1 MRPIDGQSARL
12 SAHTARHFN
21 ITIPEHQFLP
31 STTQIQ
37 VTPDSLYTHPM
48 PIPHIILALLPLLLT
63 ACTTTTRTASPPEPH
78 GAIPTPQQLA
88 WHDHRFYAFVHFNMN
103 TFTAVEWGDGR
114 EHPDTFNPTDLDT
127 DQWCR
132 IFSESGLTGVIITA
146 KHHDGFCLWPSD
158 YTDHDVA
165 ASSWRN
171 GNGDVIR
178 ELAESCQKYGLWLG
192 VYISPWDQN
201 HPDYG
206 RNDHAY
212 NDFFNNQLTEL
223 LTNYGPIAEVWWD
236 GANGDRNNP
245 EKHQDYDWPRFINTV
260 NTLQPDAVI
269 FAPPNANVP
278 GGIRWVG
285 NEAGH
290 ANPTQWSTHP
300 QGIEEDPA
308 TLNTG
313 VEGAPTWFPAETD
326 VSIRQ
331 GWYWSP
337 DSDNTV
343 KSSTKLVDIYHD
355 SVGHNT
361 NLLLNFAIDNR
372 GQLHPAEVLAI
383 KSTAYE
389 LKRMYELDIANT
401 YTGTTATASTTRGQ
415 PFTAQALIDNNDS
428 TYWAAPD
435 NQTKATITI
444 EFAQP
449 ETINAAILQEH
460 IELGQ
465 RIRAWNLQ
473 ARIDAQWITI
483 FEATTIGHHRIAR
496 FNPITTDTIRLNIT
510 DANAPP
516 TLERLSLYLT
526 NTYKPN

>member
-1 MRPIDGQSARL
+1 
-12 SAHTARHFN
+12 
-21 ITIPEHQFLP
+21 
-31 STTQIQ
+31 
-37 VTPDSLYTHPM
+37 
-48 PIPHIILALLPLLLT
+48 
-63 ACTTTTRTASPPEPH
+63 
-78 GAIPTPQQLA
+78 
-88 WHDHRFYAFVHFNMN
+88 MN

-178 ELAESCQKYGLWLG
+178 ELAESCKKYGLWLG

-206 RNDHAY
+206 RNDDAY

-223 LTNYGPIAEVWWD
+223 LTNYGPIAKVWWD

-269 FAPPNANVP
+269 FAPPYANVP

-285 NEAGH
+285 NESGH
-290 ANPTQWSTHP
+290 ANPTQWATHP
-300 QGIEEDPA
+300 QGVEEDPA

-313 VEGAPTWFPAETD
+313 IEGAPTWFPAETD

-331 GWYWSP
+331 GWYWSKNT
-337 DSDNTV
+337 DDTV
-343 KSSTKLVDIYHD
+343 KSVDELLKIYYE
-355 SVGHNT
+355 SVGRNT
-361 NLLLNFAIDNR
+361 NLLLNFAVDQH
-372 GQLHPAEVLAI
+372 GQIHPDEEQAI
-383 KSTAYE
+383 RCMSKILGKTFFNDVIAYQP
-389 LKRMYELDIANT
+389 AVSS
-401 YTGTTATASTTRGQ
+401 ATRSDEYAASNITDT
-415 PFTAQALIDNNDS
+415 NDK

-435 NQTKATITI
+435 GVKAATLTVDIKLGSLITHV
-444 EFAQP
+444 
-449 ETINAAILQEH
+449 ILQEH

-465 RIRAWNLQ
+465 RIRAWNL
-473 ARIDAQWITI
+473 
-483 FEATTIGHHRIAR
+483 EAHVFGEWKQIAAGTTIGNLRIIELDSVPAA
-496 FNPITTDTIRLNIT
+496 DAIRLNIT
-510 DANAPP
+510 DSLASP
-516 TLERLSLYLT
+516 TLERMSVYDAIFS
-526 NTYKPN
+526 NPNPF

>member
-1 MRPIDGQSARL
+1 MR
-12 SAHTARHFN
+12 
-21 ITIPEHQFLP
+21 
-31 STTQIQ
+31 
-37 VTPDSLYTHPM
+37 
-48 PIPHIILALLPLLLT
+48 HIITTLILTLTLLLLP
-63 ACTTTTRTASPPEPH
+63 ACTTTRTTSPPAPF

-88 WHDHRFYAFVHFNMN
+88 WHEHRFYAFVHFNMN
-103 TFTAVEWGDGR
+103 TFTGVEWGHGR

-132 IFSESGLTGVIITA
+132 TFKESGLTGVIITA

-158 YTDHDVA
+158 YTDHDVG

-171 GNGDVIR
+171 GKGDVIKD
-178 ELAESCQKYGLWLG
+178 LAASCKKYGLWLG
-192 VYISPWDQN
+192 VYISPWDRN

-206 RNDHAY
+206 RNDDAY
-212 NDFFNNQLTEL
+212 NDFYNNQLTEL

-245 EKHQDYDWPRFINTV
+245 DKHQDYDWPRFINTV
-260 NTLQPDAVI
+260 NTLQPNAVI
-269 FAPPNANVP
+269 FAPPDANVP

-285 NEAGH
+285 NESGH
-290 ANPTQWSTHP
+290 ANPTQWATHP
-300 QGIEEDPA
+300 QGIEEDPT

-313 VEGAPTWFPAETD
+313 IEGAPTWFPAETD
-326 VSIRQ
+326 VSIRK
-331 GWYWSP
+331 GWYWSA
-337 DSDNTV
+337 DTDDTV

-361 NLLLNFAIDNR
+361 NLLLNFAVDNR
-372 GQLHPAEVLAI
+372 GHLHPAEVLAI

-389 LKRMYELDIANT
+389 LRRMYELDIANT
-401 YTGTTATASTTRGQ
+401 YTGTIATASTTRGL
-415 PFTAQALIDNNDS
+415 PFTAQALIDNNDD

-435 NQTKATITI
+435 NQTKASITI

-473 ARIDAQWITI
+473 AQIDGRWITI

-510 DANAPP
+510 DANSSP
-516 TLERLSLYLT
+516 TLERLSLYHT

>member
-1 MRPIDGQSARL
+1 MRS
-12 SAHTARHFN
+12 
-21 ITIPEHQFLP
+21 TI
-31 STTQIQ
+31 ST
-37 VTPDSLYTHPM
+37 L
-48 PIPHIILALLPLLLT
+48 ILTLPLLLLP
-63 ACTTTTRTASPPEPH
+63 ACTTTRTTSPPAPF

-132 IFSESGLTGVIITA
+132 IFKESGLTGVIITA

-171 GNGDVIR
+171 GKGDVIKD
-178 ELAESCQKYGLWLG
+178 LAASCKKYGLWLG

-206 RNDHAY
+206 IHDDAY
-212 NDFFNNQLTEL
+212 NDFYNNQLTEL

-245 EKHQDYDWPRFINTV
+245 EKHQDYDWSRFINTV

-269 FAPPNANVP
+269 FAPPYANVP

-290 ANPTQWSTHP
+290 ATPTQWSTHP

-313 VEGAPTWFPAETD
+313 IEGANTWFPAETD
-326 VSIRQ
+326 VSIRN
-331 GWYWSP
+331 GWYWSQE
-337 DSDNTV
+337 SDDTV
-343 KSSTKLVDIYHD
+343 KRIDQLVDIYLN

-361 NLLLNFAIDNR
+361 NLLLNFAPDRR
-372 GQLHPAEVLAI
+372 GQIHEYEALALRFMSEHLQKMFDDDLVQDQPAVAMNYRGPG
-383 KSTAYE
+383 YE
-389 LKRMYELDIANT
+389 
-401 YTGTTATASTTRGQ
+401 ASNLT
-415 PFTAQALIDNNDS
+415 DNNDA
-428 TYWAAPD
+428 TYWASPD
-435 NQTKATITI
+435 NQHSSSIFIELDRPQPITH
-444 EFAQP
+444 
-449 ETINAAILQEH
+449 AILQEH

-465 RIRAWNLQ
+465 RIRAWNLE
-473 ARIDAQWITI
+473 ARIDGMWTTI
-483 FEATTIGHHRIAR
+483 FNGTTVGHHRIAQ
-496 FNPITTDTIRLNIT
+496 FNPIIADAIRLNIT
-510 DANAPP
+510 DSLAPP
-516 TLERLSLYLT
+516 TLERLSIYD
-526 NTYKPN
+526 NTFIPH

>member
-1 MRPIDGQSARL
+1 MR
-12 SAHTARHFN
+12 T
-21 ITIPEHQFLP
+21 
-31 STTQIQ
+31 
-37 VTPDSLYTHPM
+37 
-48 PIPHIILALLPLLLT
+48 PHIILALLPFLLT
-63 ACTTTTRTASPPEPH
+63 ACATTPQAKNNPASPPEPF

-114 EHPDTFNPTDLDT
+114 EHPNTFHPTDLDT

-178 ELAESCQKYGLWLG
+178 DLAESCKKYGLWLG

-206 RNDHAY
+206 RNDDAY

-269 FAPPNANVP
+269 FAPPYANVP

-285 NEAGH
+285 NESGH
-290 ANPTQWSTHP
+290 ANPTQWATHP
-300 QGIEEDPA
+300 QGIEEDPS

-313 VEGAPTWFPAETD
+313 IEGANTWFPAETD
-326 VSIRQ
+326 VSIRK
-331 GWYWSP
+331 GWYWSKE
-337 DSDNTV
+337 SDDTV
-343 KSSTKLVDIYHD
+343 KSWNKLITIYHE

-361 NLLLNFAIDNR
+361 NLLLNFAVDLR
-372 GQLHPAEVLAI
+372 GKVHPNEERALREMHRSL
-383 KSTAYE
+383 E
-389 LKRMYELDIANT
+389 RMYANDL
-401 YTGTTATASTTRGQ
+401 AQGQ
-415 PFTAQALIDNNDS
+415 PAVAMDSRGTGFEAANLTDNNDA

-435 NQTKATITI
+435 NQLTSSIFVELDQRQYIDTV
-444 EFAQP
+444 
-449 ETINAAILQEH
+449 ILQEH

-465 RIRAWNLQ
+465 RIRAWNLE
-473 ARIDAQWITI
+473 ARVNNKWVKV
-483 FEATTIGHHRIAR
+483 FEGTTVGHHRIAQ
-496 FNPITTDTIRLNIT
+496 FNPVITDAIRLNIS
-510 DANAPP
+510 DSLAPP
-516 TLERLSLYLT
+516 TLERLSIYD
-526 NTYKPN
+526 NTFIPH